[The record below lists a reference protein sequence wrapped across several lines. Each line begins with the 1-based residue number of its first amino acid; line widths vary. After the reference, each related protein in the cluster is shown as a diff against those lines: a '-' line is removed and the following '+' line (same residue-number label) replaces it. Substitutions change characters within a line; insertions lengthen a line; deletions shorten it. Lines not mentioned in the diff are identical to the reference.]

1 VARKLLP
8 GELPPEDFAIYVRNW
23 QRAKAEDLP
32 DLFYGFDSAED
43 QTERIAAYTIADI
56 EQIAS
61 IVELGNKAGEDI
73 QFVVHL
79 GLDENYQGSFA
90 PTEPHFFFILQVRN
104 GRYTGQFDGGFRMKW
119 DPNPTLPTSA
129 VDAAESG
136 IDAIPGA
143 GAYLFAF
150 SWLETQHAD
159 LASVFELSAAELGRR
174 VKCFKYG
181 TKTSGSNA
189 PSESE
194 VIQQVLADTALN
206 GEAKISV
213 YMGRGIQVS
222 THPVE
227 FRPVLEI
234 NEKTSTT
241 TRNKANSNGGNGG
254 GNFYD
259 FSQPVP
265 PY

>member
-1 VARKLLP
+1 MARKLLP

-23 QRAKAEDLP
+23 QRARAEDMP
-32 DLFYGFDSAED
+32 NLFYGFDTVQD
-43 QTERIAAYTIADI
+43 QTERIAAYSLTDD
-56 EQIAS
+56 QIAS
-61 IVELGNKAGEDI
+61 IVELGNKAGEDVGFI
-73 QFVVHL
+73 VHL
-79 GLDENYQGSFA
+79 GLDENYLGSFA
-90 PTEPHFFFILQVRN
+90 PVSPHFFFILQVIDGKN
-104 GRYTGQFDGGFRMKW
+104 TEPFEGGFRMQW

-129 VDAAESG
+129 TDAAQSG

-143 GAYLFAF
+143 GAYLFVF
-150 SWLETQHAD
+150 SWLETPHGS
-159 LASVFELSAAELGRR
+159 LSNVFELSAAELGRR

-181 TKTSGSNA
+181 VKNKNSNS

-194 VIQQVLADTALN
+194 VIHQTLVDTVTN
-206 GEAKISV
+206 GEAKLSV

-227 FRPVLEI
+227 FRPILEVG
-234 NEKTSTT
+234 EKASSSP
-241 TRNKANSNGGNGG
+241 RANNDGGNGG

-259 FSQPVP
+259 YSNPSP